1 MKLVVYR
8 GKVLKYFHHCPLC
21 GKEGSVTYSTGVA
34 YIDLSCKNCGAKWNA
49 FIDVLLTFQWAKL
62 TKPSSDGKGS
72 ELVGKE
78 YHPEFWEEMAS
89 KTLEKLAQKAPK
101 ETKKVSATY
110 CSSCGTRLPPKAA
123 FCPSCGQKVKK

>member
-1 MKLVVYR
+1 MVYKK
-8 GKVLKYFHHCPLC
+8 KVSKYFHHCPLC
-21 GKEGSVTYSTGVA
+21 GKEGSVTYGTGVG
-34 YIDLSCKNCGAKWNA
+34 YIDLSCTNCSAKWNA

-72 ELVGKE
+72 ELIGKE

-89 KTLEKLAQKAPK
+89 KRLEELEQKMPK
-101 ETKKVSATY
+101 ETEKVSPAY
-110 CSSCGTRLPPKAA
+110 CSSCGTRLSPEAA

>member
-1 MKLVVYR
+1 MVYR
-8 GKVLKYFHHCPLC
+8 GKISKYFHHCPLC
-21 GKEGSVTYSTGVA
+21 GIEGSVTYGTGVG
-34 YIDLSCKNCGAKWNA
+34 YIDLSCSNCGAKWNA

-72 ELVGKE
+72 ELIGKE

-89 KTLEKLAQKAPK
+89 ERLK
-101 ETKKVSATY
+101 ESGPY